1 MLRAA
6 SGAPGPFACQLGGI
20 RCVFRLGGAPQSAAC
35 ALFREALSV
44 GLRVRVAPRGRQP
57 PCWRDVAG
65 AVRLPL
71 DARDRAAAV
80 GGGGRRRRFNTPWA
94 SLALCLRVRCRRLVR
109 RNRFACCE
117 GGDEQAWTKGNG
129 AAPHERA
136 TPDPFSERGAK
147 GADPGRTVPACPTN
161 RQSSASHERPTP
173 EPLTARVEA
182 GTLARRSGGVVRAAR
197 RVIGRGRRVGTR
209 WVGGLWSGVGSR
221 LRSTLSH

>member
-20 RCVFRLGGAPQSAAC
+20 RCVFRRGGAPQSVAC

-44 GLRVRVAPRGRQP
+44 GRRVRVAPRGRQP

-94 SLALCLRVRCRRLVR
+94 SLALCLRVRCRRVVR
-109 RNRFACCE
+109 RKRFACCE

-129 AAPHERA
+129 AAPHRTCNARPFFGARRKGRGPGENGARLPDKQTKQRVA
-136 TPDPFSERGAK
+136 RTPDARTSYGARRGWHTSAAQRR
-147 GADPGRTVPACPTN
+147 GGSRRAARHRQGEACGHQVGR
-161 RQSSASHERPTP
+161 
-173 EPLTARVEA
+173 
-182 GTLARRSGGVVRAAR
+182 GTLAWPRFA
-197 RVIGRGRRVGTR
+197 T
-209 WVGGLWSGVGSR
+209 
-221 LRSTLSH
+221 